1 MQTFVTT
8 AVMFTP
14 KITANGL
21 AMNSKNTDKMEKTLQ
36 LIKNFE
42 KRNNISIAVTFYGDG
57 SGTVSEFWDYEE
69 LKEFKTIDDLHTFL
83 MNTQY
88 KLADE
93 DGRCLFPV
101 QEV

>member
-1 MQTFVTT
+1 
-8 AVMFTP
+8 
-14 KITANGL
+14 
-21 AMNSKNTDKMEKTLQ
+21 MNSKNTDKMEKTLQ
-36 LIKNFE
+36 LIENFE
-42 KRNNISIAVTFYGDG
+42 KRNNISIVVTFYSDG

-69 LKEFKTIDDLHTFL
+69 LKQFNTIYDLQKFL

-93 DGRCLFPV
+93 DGRCLSPV

>member
-1 MQTFVTT
+1 M
-8 AVMFTP
+8 
-14 KITANGL
+14 IANGL

-42 KRNNISIAVTFYGDG
+42 KRNNISIAITVMGDG
-57 SGTVSEFWDYEE
+57 SGNVNEFWCDEE
-69 LKEFKTIDDLHTFL
+69 LKEYKDINDLHDFL

-93 DGRCLFPV
+93 DGRCLSPV

>member
-1 MQTFVTT
+1 
-8 AVMFTP
+8 
-14 KITANGL
+14 
-21 AMNSKNTDKMEKTLQ
+21 MEKTLQ

-42 KRNNISIAVTFYGDG
+42 KRNNISIAITVMGDG

-69 LKEFKTIDDLHTFL
+69 LKEFKSIDDLQGFL
-83 MNTQY
+83 KNTQY

-93 DGRCLFPV
+93 DGRCLSPV

>member
-1 MQTFVTT
+1 
-8 AVMFTP
+8 
-14 KITANGL
+14 
-21 AMNSKNTDKMEKTLQ
+21 MNSKNTDKMKKTLQ

-42 KRNNISIAVTFYGDG
+42 RRNNISIAVTFYGDG
-57 SGTVSEFWDYEE
+57 SGTVSEFWYCEE
-69 LKEFKTIDDLHTFL
+69 LKEFKTIDDLHKFL

-93 DGRCLFPV
+93 DGRCLSPV